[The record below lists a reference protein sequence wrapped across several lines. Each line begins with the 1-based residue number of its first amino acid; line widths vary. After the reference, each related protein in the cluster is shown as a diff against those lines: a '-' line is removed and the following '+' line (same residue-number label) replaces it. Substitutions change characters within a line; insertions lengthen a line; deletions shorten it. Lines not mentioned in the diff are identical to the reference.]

1 MIWVLMST
9 LDVIKICWSDEHKSP
24 DSNTLQQ
31 LTSLSVHLGGL
42 EENTGGGGTTSTDV
56 FIKVDFLSPIIFDAI
71 LTFDSDLRAGF
82 WLDSGT

>member
-9 LDVIKICWSDEHKSP
+9 LDVIKICWSSP
-24 DSNTLQQ
+24 DSNTLKQ

-71 LTFDSDLRAGF
+71 LTFDSDLKACF